1 MIVDIITLLR
11 SHHFRGAGQFT
22 EIAKGQNEI
31 TTRKNFTE
39 KIKRQ
44 WLSLRKL
51 M

>member
-1 MIVDIITLLR
+1 MIAEIITLLQ
-11 SHHFRGAGQFT
+11 SNPFYGAGKFT

-31 TTRKNFTE
+31 ATRKNAFE

-44 WLSLRKL
+44 WRSRKKL